1 MYCDWKRLA
10 HEMKQNGLDI
20 LVATT
25 TENIYYLTNYYSV
38 NKSLIRGVQIYAVVT
53 RESAGA
59 SAIVAPMAD
68 MDTIA
73 NVSSL
78 AAVSI
83 VPYGTFYIEG
93 DPPDLAGYESRLHAL
108 ARAGGAQPGPREAL
122 VAALK
127 GLSRTATI
135 GVDERGIEPSI
146 LEALPSLLP
155 GRSVRPAFG
164 LLHRVRMVK
173 TPPEVD
179 RLARA
184 ARITERAAAVATKA
198 AVAGMTER
206 EMAAIFEGHLVREGA
221 RPFFT
226 VILFGR
232 RGVEPNGMPSDA
244 HLAPG
249 DVIRFDIGCML
260 EGYAA
265 DISRTAVFGEPSAKV
280 RDYYHA
286 IQRGEEEAI
295 AAMRRW
301 VPASEIHRVAV
312 EATRRAGIPH
322 YRRHHVGHGVGLD
335 VYDPPLLGPQ
345 DHTPLEA
352 GMVFEVET
360 PYYEFGFGGLQ
371 VEDTVLVT
379 PNGAEILTTSSRDLW
394 TAGH

>member
-1 MYCDWKRLA
+1 MFCDRQRLMRA
-10 HEMKQNGLDI
+10 MTDDGLDL

-25 TENIYYLTNYYSV
+25 TENIYYLTGYYSV
-38 NKSLIRGVQIYAVVT
+38 NKALIRGVQIYVVVV
-53 RESAGA
+53 RDAGGVVG
-59 SAIVAPMAD
+59 IVAPMAD

-73 NVSSL
+73 NVPAL
-78 AAVSI
+78 NAVPI
-83 VPYGTFYIEG
+83 VPYGTFYIAG
-93 DPPDLAGYESRLHAL
+93 DPPDLTGSEARLHAL
-108 ARAGGAQPGPREAL
+108 ARAARTQPGPREAL
-122 VAALK
+122 ACLLGGLGGAA
-127 GLSRTATI
+127 AI
-135 GVDERGIEPSI
+135 GVDERGIEPAI
-146 LEALPSLLP
+146 MEALPSLLP

-184 ARITERAAAVATKA
+184 ARITERAAAAATKA

-206 EMAAIFEGHLVREGA
+206 EMAAVFEGHLVAQGA

-226 VILFGR
+226 VILFGQ
-232 RGVEPNGMPSDA
+232 RGVQPNGMPSDTT
-244 HLAPG
+244 LRPG
-249 DVIRFDIGCML
+249 DVIRFDIGCMV
-260 EGYAA
+260 EGYTA
-265 DISRTAVFGEPSAKV
+265 DISRTAVFGEPPAKV
-280 RDYYHA
+280 RDYYRA

-295 AAMRRW
+295 AAMRPG
-301 VPASEIHRVAV
+301 VAASEIHRAAV

-360 PYYEFGFGGLQ
+360 PYYEFGFGGIQ

-379 PNGAEILTTSSRDLW
+379 PGGAEILTQSSRDLW
-394 TAGH
+394 RAGA